1 MSIKKEDIVQN
12 TKAYFEDYINK
23 LIKDR
28 KYFYFELDYFKRI
41 DNISFQHYEL
51 NIDEKRKIN
60 DIGKTIIEE
69 ENIIF
74 SIGSTS
80 IRNELEIKNLSSQIE
95 EYFHRSTYIKE
106 YILLLIMKNETDTF
120 SQYIKQQEIN
130 FIYTY
135 FKYVIEKKLPFNTA
149 YFIAFST
156 TRQYQELIES
166 LNQHDVSEEII
177 KDIDRLKIRLSSLKI
192 NDSIKNRITFLFK
205 LPNLEEKEELRFALS
220 ELSGKELFFRGQANS
235 DWGLNPSIART
246 KNLLDSEHQLFQK
259 ILALKPNDFSNDDT
273 DYEKLITMQ
282 HYGLPTRLLDLTRNP
297 LVAIFFAC
305 NNSYRKNQ
313 DGLVYIFEDREKEF
327 LNPDDEKVEKLTHIM
342 KLNHAKIKDD
352 EEFQKD
358 MYKKNHFIR
367 GVAKNQRINN
377 QSGDFIFVS
386 LGEDS
391 KDNQNVEELVSRYLV
406 IDYKVKPILLENL
419 EVMNIHGGS
428 VYPELG
434 NMSSYLVNKYQ

>member
-12 TKAYFEDYINK
+12 TKAYFENYINE
-23 LIKDR
+23 LIKNR
-28 KYFYFELDYFKRI
+28 KYFYWELDYFKRI
-41 DNISFQHYEL
+41 DNICFSHYEL
-51 NIDEKRKIN
+51 DMDKKRKIN
-60 DIGKTIIEE
+60 EIGKTIIEE

-74 SIGSTS
+74 FIGSTS
-80 IRNELEIKNLSSQIE
+80 IRNELDIKNLSSQLE
-95 EYFHRSTYIKE
+95 EYYHRSTYIKE
-106 YILLLIMKNETDTF
+106 YILLLIMTNDDSLKK
-120 SQYIKQQEIN
+120 YKKQQEIN

-135 FKYVIEKKLPFNTA
+135 LKYVIEKKIPFNPTG
-149 YFIAFST
+149 FTAFSN
-156 TRQYQELIES
+156 TRQHRELDES
-166 LNQHDVSEEII
+166 LTQEDVSDEIGE
-177 KDIDRLKIRLSSLKI
+177 DIAKLKARLATLKI
-192 NDSIKNRITFLFK
+192 NDLFKTKITFLFK
-205 LPNLEEKEELRFALS
+205 LPNLEKKEELRFALS

-246 KNLLDSEHQLFQK
+246 TNLLDSEHQLFQK
-259 ILALKPNDFSNDDT
+259 ILALKPNDFTNDDS

-327 LNPDDEKVEKLTHIM
+327 LNPDDEKVEKLTHLM
-342 KLNHAKIKDD
+342 KLDHDKIKAD

-377 QSGDFIFVS
+377 QSGDFIFVGIS
-386 LGEDS
+386 EET
-391 KDNQNVEELVSRYLV
+391 KENQSVEELVSRYLV
-406 IDYKVKPILLENL
+406 IDYEVKPILLENL